1 MSSQSSSSLRPQQL
15 RAVRGL
21 SSLREHQS
29 ASLEHHS
36 HFGLSTTTSSSD
48 SDSQVP
54 SSVASAL
61 KCHRRRR
68 PRFRRTTHR
77 IGHYTVNPFASEVNA
92 NNHQFYASHSSAL
105 PREPSTTS
113 TSSTSTSSSS
123 PSEASFDL
131 PQEHLPP
138 NKITLSLD
146 LVKSTENLTQQSEQE
161 SLGSPVVPANCR
173 RLKEP
178 RNSSTFWDVSRINL
192 FLFFVQ

>member
-15 RAVRGL
+15 RAATGP
-21 SSLREHQS
+21 SSLRQHQS
-29 ASLEHHS
+29 SSLDHH
-36 HFGLSTTTSSSD
+36 HRFGLTTSSSD

-61 KCHRRRR
+61 KYHRRRR

-123 PSEASFDL
+123 SPSAASFDL
-131 PQEHLPP
+131 PQENLL
-138 NKITLSLD
+138 NKNKLNLD
-146 LVKSTENLTQQSEQE
+146 LVKSSENVTQQTSEQE

-178 RNSSTFWDVSRINL
+178 RNSSTFWDVSKTYL